1 MQSQLVKRQ
10 EKESFLTI
18 WDWVLVVGVTLTP
31 MNELRVWKLGPGE
44 ILLILWSLRYL
55 YRLFT
60 VRLDSFFFRFW
71 LLFLPCIS
79 IGAAYC
85 VLFYPDE
92 ADPMS
97 LLTFALFAFVSI
109 AILEGFKDRPSRQIR
124 RTIYT
129 TGTVS
134 AFWYMFLYIYSR
146 KVRAR
151 FLGASLWYMNVRF
164 SGGANNPHHIAT
176 LLCAA
181 IFINLIQV
189 LDQDEPI
196 LQRAVGALSVFFCGF
211 VSLKTKSSTL
221 IVAIVITAAFFAYFM
236 SMQFLK
242 EKTQRWI
249 ATSVLIIVFAALVG
263 FFQEKLYD
271 YIFEWVESDVNG
283 LERFDIFYSIG
294 DMLRKGWL
302 TGLGPGTHGMNG
314 TIEFHNSY
322 LEFLAMGGV
331 IGLSLFILFSV
342 RLFRTIWIDPIM
354 SFCVIPFYAYGLGG
368 FSMRRMSFWII
379 VSLTASYAIQ
389 RRKETGRTEVEPYL
403 TESAGAAIDSPKG
416 T

>member
-1 MQSQLVKRQ
+1 MQSQL
-10 EKESFLTI
+10 LTKTEQNDSLGF
-18 WDWVLVVGVTLTP
+18 WDWVLVVGITFSP
-31 MNELRVWKLGPGE
+31 MNELRIWKLGPGE
-44 ILLILWSLRYL
+44 ILLLIWSFRYL
-55 YRLFT
+55 SKLFSARLN
-60 VRLDSFFFRFW
+60 SIFFRFW

-92 ADPMS
+92 ADPMG
-97 LLTFALFAFVSI
+97 LLTFALFAFISI
-109 AILEGFKDRPSRQIR
+109 AIVEGLQDRPSQRIR
-124 RTIYT
+124 NTIYAI
-129 TGTVS
+129 GVAP

-151 FLGASLWYMNVRF
+151 FLGAALWYMNVRF
-164 SGGANNPHHIAT
+164 SGGANNPHHIAP

-181 IFINLIQV
+181 LFINMIHL
-189 LDQDEPI
+189 LDRDAS
-196 LQRAVGALSVFFCGF
+196 LFRKALAAVSMFFCGF

-221 IVAIVITAAFFAYFM
+221 IVAVVISFGFFAYYL
-236 SMQFLK
+236 SMRYLK

-263 FFQEKLYD
+263 IFQEKLYD
-271 YIFEWVESDVNG
+271 YVFEWVESDANG
-283 LERFDIFYSIG
+283 LGRFDIFYSIG

-331 IGLSLFILFSV
+331 IGITLFIIFSV
-342 RLFRTIWIDPIM
+342 RLYRTIRIDPIM

-389 RRKETGRTEVEPYL
+389 RQKETGRTEVEPYL